1 MHETALD
8 IYKTKRQAMEEGHGD
23 DGKKDIISILSE
35 IIFFFAAHCWTDE
48 EIIVRANESA
58 TEEDRLTDE
67 ELYGQVAYVLYHR
80 HRINSLTSFE

>member
-35 IIFFFAAHCWTDE
+35 IFFFFCRALLDWRRNM
-48 EIIVRANESA
+48 IVRANESA

-67 ELYGQVAYVLYHR
+67 ELFGQVAYVTYHKAPE
-80 HRINSLTSFE
+80 STP